1 MESVELTDEQKA
13 LQMRRYQREAYKKR
27 KLFLK
32 AQYDARIAERS
43 EKLKKEIAEKANS
56 SIHSI
61 S

>member
-27 KLFLK
+27 KAFLK
-32 AQYDARIAERS
+32 SQYDAKISERS
-43 EKLKKEIAEKANS
+43 EKLKREIAEKANS